1 MSVSRPMAVKS
12 RFVKAMY
19 EGIEAKRVMTLA
31 TSGLGYYILD
41 QPNTNTVVVAF
52 RIANKTPLRCQELSE
67 FELDRV
73 LDLEDKR
80 MGRR

>member
-1 MSVSRPMAVKS
+1 MGVPRPMAVKS
-12 RFVKAMY
+12 RFVKARY

-41 QPNTNTVVVAF
+41 QPNANTVVVAF
-52 RIANKTPLRCQELSE
+52 RVAHKTPSRCQELSD

-73 LDLEDKR
+73 LDLEEKR
-80 MGRR
+80 MGKR